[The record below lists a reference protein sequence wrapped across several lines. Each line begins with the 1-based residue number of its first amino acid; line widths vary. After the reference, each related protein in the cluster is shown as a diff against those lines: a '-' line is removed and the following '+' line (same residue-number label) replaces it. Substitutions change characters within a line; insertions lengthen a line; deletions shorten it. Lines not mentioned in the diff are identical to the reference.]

1 MMQVFFP
8 CGKTSSDMPFGFVDI
23 QHLSCTLCQSG
34 VDLRKSF
41 CYVFMY
47 RTLADP
53 KLLCRL
59 PYCGVIVNNIFGYLH
74 SSFLNITFQKNPLRY
89 LFLHCMQRV
98 FRLCQINRIRI
109 SVFTKP
115 DVSLILQRYTAQIH
129 IANPMRDPPGT
140 YS

>member
-74 SSFLNITFQKNPLRY
+74 SSFLNITFQKNIPCDTCFYIVCRGYFDYARSIASAYPY
-89 LFLHCMQRV
+89 LQ
-98 FRLCQINRIRI
+98 NRIDNFFCTGI
-109 SVFTKP
+109 PLKH
-115 DVSLILQRYTAQIH
+115 ILPIR
-129 IANPMRDPPGT
+129 
-140 YS
+140 